1 MKRYDTE
8 FMPHVGTISKDSLKN
23 GQNFCQGPFLRESFK
38 TVPTHGINTVSSRF
52 ILYDI
57 KSDMIKDR
65 GRPAFKKIK
74 WIIGSVTNY
83 SEAFLSL
90 SCHKQSLNWY

>member
-1 MKRYDTE
+1 MRT
-8 FMPHVGTISKDSLKN
+8 T
-23 GQNFCQGPFLRESFK
+23 
-38 TVPTHGINTVSSRF
+38 TF
-52 ILYDI
+52 ILYNI

-83 SEAFLSL
+83 SEAFFVAFLS
-90 SCHKQSLNWY
+90 